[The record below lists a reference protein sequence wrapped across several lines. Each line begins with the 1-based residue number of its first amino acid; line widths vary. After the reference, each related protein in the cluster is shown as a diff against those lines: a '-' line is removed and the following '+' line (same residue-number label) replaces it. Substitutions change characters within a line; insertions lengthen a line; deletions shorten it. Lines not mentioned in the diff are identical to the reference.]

1 MGPRV
6 KATHHTFRHVS
17 LYKLIQSH
25 EIKGKCK
32 EGPLEDAQKSRK
44 DPTPSLAIHRDF
56 YCVKNTKVTEYQLF
70 SNMEKGCKEAERKEG
85 I

>member
-1 MGPRV
+1 
-6 KATHHTFRHVS
+6 
-17 LYKLIQSH
+17 LIQSH

-56 YCVKNTKVTEYQLF
+56 LYCVKYTKVTEYHLF
-70 SNMEKGCKEAERKEG
+70 SNIERIAMKLRGKEG